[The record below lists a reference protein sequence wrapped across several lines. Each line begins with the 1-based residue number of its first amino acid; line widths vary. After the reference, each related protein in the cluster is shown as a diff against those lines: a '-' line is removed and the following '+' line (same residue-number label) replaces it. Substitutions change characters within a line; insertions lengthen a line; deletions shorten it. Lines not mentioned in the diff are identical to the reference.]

1 MFKTII
7 SNYKNVLIIIL
18 LIISSVLYFKN
29 VNIENKLETNQVIL
43 TDSLYEYK
51 NKVNELYKEKE
62 AYITNKKDLERI
74 NKELYDEIKKLKD
87 NPIVV
92 TKIETVTKIDS
103 IFIESKTEKDS
114 LSNSKINNYNYID
127 DYVSMNL
134 THKLNNNTG
143 SLFVNNIK
151 INADI
156 TYSIIENKKTNKLS
170 IITKSNNPY
179 LNITDVNGGLI
190 NLQNSK
196 TLKQYYRRDNKWNI
210 SVNGGYGI
218 VYDHVNGRFVVG
230 PTLSIGVSYT
240 LFHL

>member
-18 LIISSVLYFKN
+18 LIVSSILYFKN

-127 DYVSMNL
+127 DYISMNL

-151 INADI
+151 MNADI

-196 TLKQYYRRDNKWNI
+196 TLEQYYRRDNKWNI
-210 SVNGGYGI
+210 SINGGYGI
-218 VYDHVNGRFVVG
+218 VYDHVNGRFAVG

>member
-18 LIISSVLYFKN
+18 LIISSILYFKN

-87 NPIVV
+87 NPIVI

-114 LSNSKINNYNYID
+114 LSNSKINNYTYID
-127 DYVSMNL
+127 DYISMNL

-151 INADI
+151 MNADI

-218 VYDHVNGRFVVG
+218 VYDHVNGRFAVG
-230 PTLSIGVSYT
+230 PSLTIGVSYT

>member
-1 MFKTII
+1 MFKIII

-18 LIISSVLYFKN
+18 LIVSSILYFKN

-127 DYVSMNL
+127 DYISMNL

-151 INADI
+151 MNADI

-196 TLKQYYRRDNKWNI
+196 TLEQYYRRDNKWNI
-210 SVNGGYGI
+210 SINGGYGI
-218 VYDHVNGRFVVG
+218 VYDHVNGRFAVG

>member
-18 LIISSVLYFKN
+18 LIVSSILYFKN

-87 NPIVV
+87 NPIVI

-127 DYVSMNL
+127 DYISMNL

-151 INADI
+151 MNADI

-196 TLKQYYRRDNKWNI
+196 TLEQYYRRDNKWNI
-210 SVNGGYGI
+210 SINGGYGI
-218 VYDHVNGRFVVG
+218 VYDHVNGRFAVG

>member
-18 LIISSVLYFKN
+18 LIISSILYFKN

-87 NPIVV
+87 NPIVI

-114 LSNSKINNYNYID
+114 LSDSKINNYNYID
-127 DYVSMNL
+127 DYISMNL

-151 INADI
+151 MNADI

-218 VYDHVNGRFVVG
+218 VYDHVNGRFAVG

>member
-18 LIISSVLYFKN
+18 LIISSILYFKN

-87 NPIVV
+87 NPIVI

-114 LSNSKINNYNYID
+114 LSNSKINNYTYID
-127 DYVSMNL
+127 DYISMNL

-151 INADI
+151 MNADI

-218 VYDHVNGRFVVG
+218 VYDHVNGRFAVG

>member
-1 MFKTII
+1 MFKIII

>member
-18 LIISSVLYFKN
+18 LIVSSILYFKN

-87 NPIVV
+87 NPIVI

-127 DYVSMNL
+127 DYISMNL

-151 INADI
+151 MNADI

-196 TLKQYYRRDNKWNI
+196 TLEQYYRRDNKWNI
-210 SVNGGYGI
+210 SINGGYGI
-218 VYDHVNGRFVVG
+218 VYDHVNGRFAVG
-230 PTLSIGVSYT
+230 PTLSIGVSYV

>member
-1 MFKTII
+1 MFKIII

-87 NPIVV
+87 NPIVI

-127 DYVSMNL
+127 DYISMNL

-151 INADI
+151 MNADI

-196 TLKQYYRRDNKWNI
+196 TLEQYYRRDNKWNI
-210 SVNGGYGI
+210 SINGGYGI
-218 VYDHVNGRFVVG
+218 VYDHVNGRFAVG

>member
-1 MFKTII
+1 MFKIII

-18 LIISSVLYFKN
+18 LIVSSILYFKN

-87 NPIVV
+87 NPIVI

-127 DYVSMNL
+127 DYISMNL

-151 INADI
+151 MNADI

-196 TLKQYYRRDNKWNI
+196 TLEQYYRRDNKWNI
-210 SVNGGYGI
+210 SINGGYGI
-218 VYDHVNGRFVVG
+218 VYDHVNGRFAVG

>member
-1 MFKTII
+1 MFKIII

-18 LIISSVLYFKN
+18 LIISSILYFKN

-87 NPIVV
+87 NPIVI

-114 LSNSKINNYNYID
+114 LSDSKINNYNYID
-127 DYVSMNL
+127 DYISMNL

-151 INADI
+151 MNADI

-196 TLKQYYRRDNKWNI
+196 TLEQYYRRDNKWNI
-210 SVNGGYGI
+210 SINGGYGI
-218 VYDHVNGRFVVG
+218 VYDHVNGRFAVG